1 MDHCELLTE
10 IMKIDPTVRFVGMY
24 QGTDF
29 NVITDGFQPEKY
41 GLAHLSREEMKNSV
55 RYDMKRWE
63 TYKMFHSQ
71 LGDTEFAMVKYEKA
85 ILLTFSINQDEYLRV
100 SLEPDADYKQIITQI
115 EDLIAKNPV
124 IKRA

>member
-1 MDHCELLTE
+1 MDHCDLLTE

-24 QGTDF
+24 RGADF

-41 GLAHLSREEMKNSV
+41 NLAHLSREEMKNSV
-55 RYDMKRWE
+55 RYDMKRWD

-85 ILLTFSINQDEYLRV
+85 ILLTFSINEDEYLRV
-100 SLEPDADYKQIITQI
+100 SLEPNADYKQIIEQI
-115 EDLIAKNPV
+115 EGLIAKNPV
-124 IKRA
+124 IG